1 MKNNQNDIEP
11 EEEPIIYKNFDYK
24 FVVISMIVTPIIFL
38 IPWKGIKTG
47 IFFLLLLLHNWVF
60 FKSLYQCLLI
70 RKKGNVSTD
79 VEEKILFGSE
89 KEINYFYTY
98 AEEKITLSKILAQV
112 FRCIILATIF
122 IIVCILSRFTLL
134 SPTLIYDSHY
144 IPYDYLQWIP
154 MLIAFY
160 FVFLYFDV
168 IFLQK
173 RYRITIKKKKVSSEH
188 VSRIDGELYYIN
200 PGEEISQE
208 KDIKEMTPEEKA
220 SKKELIFCII
230 IFGIILIWNL
240 LDAKNLGEVIYIL
253 LMLLIY
259 PIIIPLLKLVN
270 KRKKSNNQEKNIE
283 EDREENIITQQENI
297 EDREENIITQQE
309 NIEKR
314 SYKSRRY
321 IIILC
326 IIILLLTLIMV
337 FALFNSFN
345 QVTF

>member
-1 MKNNQNDIEP
+1 MKINQNDIEP
-11 EEEPIIYKNFDYK
+11 AEEPIIYKNFDCK
-24 FVVISMIVTPIIFL
+24 FVFISMIVTPIIFL
-38 IPWKGIKTG
+38 MPWKGIKTG
-47 IFFLLLLLHNWVF
+47 IFFLLLLLHNWIIF
-60 FKSLYQCLLI
+60 QSLYQCFLI
-70 RKKGNVSTD
+70 RKKGKVSMELKSKTLLGIAD
-79 VEEKILFGSE
+79 EV
-89 KEINYFYTY
+89 YFYTY
-98 AEEKITLSKILAQV
+98 SEEKITLTKILAQV

-134 SPTLIYDSHY
+134 SQTSTYDSHY
-144 IPYDYLQWIP
+144 VQYDYLQWIP

-173 RYRITIKKKKVSSEH
+173 RYRITIKTKKVSSEH
-188 VSRIDGELYYIN
+188 VSRINGELYYIN

-270 KRKKSNNQEKNIE
+270 KRKKTNNQEENIEEKIISQKENIE

-297 EDREENIITQQE
+297 R
-309 NIEKR
+309 KR
-314 SYKSRRY
+314 YYKSRRY

-326 IIILLLTLIMV
+326 IITLLLTLIMV
-337 FALFNSFN
+337 FVLFNSFN